1 MNPKSDIN
9 RIVDYFERKAE
20 ISALYIFGSAAKG
33 RETAESDIDIAVL
46 INDQKK
52 GRRTYETLKKTYYA
66 ASPKL
71 SSRPV
76 QIVILNMAPPFL
88 KYRIIKT
95 GKVLFDKN
103 RRLRVS
109 LTANAIIE
117 YFDYKPIEDIF
128 LKAVAGRFMRNAVG
142 R

>member
-52 GRRTYETLKKTYYA
+52 GRRTYETLKKIYYA

-71 SSRPV
+71 SSQPV

-103 RRLRVS
+103 RRLRVR
-109 LTANAIIE
+109 LTANTIME

-128 LKAVAGRFMRNAVG
+128 LKAVAGRFMRATIG